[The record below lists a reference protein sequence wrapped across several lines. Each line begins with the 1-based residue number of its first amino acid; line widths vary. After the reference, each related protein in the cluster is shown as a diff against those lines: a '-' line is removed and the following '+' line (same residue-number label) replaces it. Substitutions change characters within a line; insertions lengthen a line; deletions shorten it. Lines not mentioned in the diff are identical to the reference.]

1 MAIVDYIFILI
12 TIVYSII
19 GLMRGFSKQLISF
32 TVWIIFLFIVFN
44 YLSELT
50 DIISSYTALSLQYN
64 RIIGITTLV
73 LFSLF
78 SIFILNLTLAKI
90 IASTVFENSNRI
102 LGLLMSFVKAQI
114 YILVFILI
122 IVDTSFADDI
132 LDGSSITPYYL
143 YFIEY
148 ISNYDDS
155 LFNTFKI

>member
-12 TIVYSII
+12 TIIYSII
-19 GLMRGFSKQLISF
+19 GLMRGFSKQLVSF

-64 RIIGITTLV
+64 RIIGITILA

-90 IASTVFENSNRI
+90 IASAVFENSNRI

-132 LDGSSITPYYL
+132 LDESYIMPYYL

>member
-19 GLMRGFSKQLISF
+19 GLIRGFSKQLISF
-32 TVWIIFLFIVFN
+32 IVWVIFLFVIFN

-50 DIISSYTALSLQYN
+50 DIISIYTELNLQYN
-64 RIIGITTLV
+64 RIIGITAFALLSILT
-73 LFSLF
+73 
-78 SIFILNLTLAKI
+78 IFILNQTLAKI
-90 IASTVFENSNRI
+90 IASVVFENSNRI

-122 IVDTSFADDI
+122 ILDTSFADDI
-132 LDGSSITPYYL
+132 LDKSYLTPYYL

-155 LFNTFKI
+155 LFNSFQI

>member
-12 TIVYSII
+12 TIIYSII

-32 TVWIIFLFIVFN
+32 IVWIIFLIIVFN
-44 YLSELT
+44 YLSEFT

-64 RIIGITTLV
+64 RIISITTLT
-73 LFSLF
+73 LLSLF

-90 IASTVFENSNRI
+90 IASVVFENSNRI

-122 IVDTSFADDI
+122 LVDTSFADDI
-132 LDGSSITPYYL
+132 LDESYITPYYL

>member
-64 RIIGITTLV
+64 RIIGVTTLV

-90 IASTVFENSNRI
+90 IASVVFENSNRI

-114 YILVFILI
+114 YILIFILI
-122 IVDTSFADDI
+122 IADTSFADDI
-132 LDGSSITPYYL
+132 LDESYITPYYL

-155 LFNTFKI
+155 LFNTFEI

>member
-12 TIVYSII
+12 TIIYSII
-19 GLMRGFSKQLISF
+19 GLIRGFSKQLISF

-64 RIIGITTLV
+64 RIIGVTTLV

-90 IASTVFENSNRI
+90 IASAVFENSNRI

-122 IVDTSFADDI
+122 IVDTSFANDI
-132 LDGSSITPYYL
+132 LDGSYITPYYL

-155 LFNTFKI
+155 LFNTFEI

>member
-19 GLMRGFSKQLISF
+19 GLIRGFSKQLISF
-32 TVWIIFLFIVFN
+32 IVWVIFLFVIIN

-50 DIISSYTALSLQYN
+50 DIISIYTELNLQYN
-64 RIIGITTLV
+64 RIIGITAFALLSILT
-73 LFSLF
+73 
-78 SIFILNLTLAKI
+78 IFILNQTLAKI
-90 IASTVFENSNRI
+90 IASVVFENSNRI

-122 IVDTSFADDI
+122 ILDTSFADDI
-132 LDGSSITPYYL
+132 LDKSYLTPYYL

-155 LFNTFKI
+155 LFNSFQI

>member
-1 MAIVDYIFILI
+1 MVIVDYIFILI
-12 TIVYSII
+12 TIIYSII
-19 GLMRGFSKQLISF
+19 GLVRGFSKQLISF
-32 TVWIIFLFIVFN
+32 TVWVIFLFIVFN
-44 YLSELT
+44 YLSEFT

-73 LFSLF
+73 LLSLF

-90 IASTVFENSNRI
+90 IASAVFENSNRI

-114 YILVFILI
+114 YILIFILI
-122 IVDTSFADDI
+122 IIDTSFADDI
-132 LDGSSITPYYL
+132 LDESYITPYYL

>member
-12 TIVYSII
+12 TIIYSII
-19 GLMRGFSKQLISF
+19 GLIRGFSKQLISF

-132 LDGSSITPYYL
+132 LDESYITPYYL

>member
-12 TIVYSII
+12 TIIYSII
-19 GLMRGFSKQLISF
+19 GLVRGFSKQLISF

-132 LDGSSITPYYL
+132 LDESYITPYYL

-155 LFNTFKI
+155 LFNTFEI

>member
-12 TIVYSII
+12 TIIYSII

-64 RIIGITTLV
+64 RIIGITILA

-90 IASTVFENSNRI
+90 IASAVFENSNRI

-132 LDGSSITPYYL
+132 LDESYITPYYL

>member
-1 MAIVDYIFILI
+1 MTIVDYIFILI
-12 TIVYSII
+12 TIIYSII

-44 YLSELT
+44 YLSEFT

-64 RIIGITTLV
+64 RIIGITTLA
-73 LFSLF
+73 LLSLF

-90 IASTVFENSNRI
+90 IASAVFENSNRI

-122 IVDTSFADDI
+122 IVDTSFANDI
-132 LDGSSITPYYL
+132 LDESYITPYYL

>member
-64 RIIGITTLV
+64 RIIGITAFAL
-73 LFSLF
+73 L
-78 SIFILNLTLAKI
+78 SILTIFLLNLTLAKI
-90 IASTVFENSNRI
+90 IASVVFENSNRI
-102 LGLLMSFVKAQI
+102 LGLFMSFVKAQI

-122 IVDTSFADDI
+122 IIDTSFANSI
-132 LDGSSITPYYL
+132 LDKSYLAPYYL

-155 LFNTFKI
+155 LFNTFQI

>member
-1 MAIVDYIFILI
+1 MATVDYIFILI
-12 TIVYSII
+12 TIIYSII

-32 TVWIIFLFIVFN
+32 TVWIVFLFVVFN

-50 DIISSYTALSLQYN
+50 DIISSYTDLSLQYN
-64 RIIGITTLV
+64 RIIGVTTLA

-78 SIFILNLTLAKI
+78 SIFILNLTIAKI
-90 IASTVFENSNRI
+90 IASVVFENSNRI

-114 YILVFILI
+114 YILIFILI
-122 IVDTSFADDI
+122 IVDTSFANDI
-132 LDGSSITPYYL
+132 LDESYITPYYL

>member
-1 MAIVDYIFILI
+1 
-12 TIVYSII
+12 
-19 GLMRGFSKQLISF
+19 MRGFSKQLISF
-32 TVWIIFLFIVFN
+32 TVWIVFLFVLFN

-50 DIISSYTALSLQYN
+50 DIISSYTALSSQYN
-64 RIIGITTLV
+64 RIISIIALS
-73 LFSLF
+73 LFSLV

-90 IASTVFENSNRI
+90 IAFAVFENSNRI

-114 YILVFILI
+114 YILIFILI
-122 IVDTSFADDI
+122 IVDTSFANDI
-132 LDGSSITPYYL
+132 LDESYITPYYL

>member
-12 TIVYSII
+12 TIIYSII
-19 GLMRGFSKQLISF
+19 GLIRGFSKQLISF

-102 LGLLMSFVKAQI
+102 FGLLMSFVKAQI

-132 LDGSSITPYYL
+132 LDESYITPYYL

>member
-12 TIVYSII
+12 TIIYSII
-19 GLMRGFSKQLISF
+19 GLIRGFSKQLISF

-64 RIIGITTLV
+64 RIIGITTRTL
-73 LFSLF
+73 LSLS

-90 IASTVFENSNRI
+90 IASAVFENSNRI

-132 LDGSSITPYYL
+132 LDESYITPYYL

>member
-64 RIIGITTLV
+64 RIIGITTLT
-73 LFSLF
+73 LLSLF

-90 IASTVFENSNRI
+90 IASAVFENSNRI

-132 LDGSSITPYYL
+132 LDESYITPYYL

>member
-12 TIVYSII
+12 TIIYSII
-19 GLMRGFSKQLISF
+19 GLIRGFSKQLISF

-44 YLSELT
+44 YLSEFT

-64 RIIGITTLV
+64 RIIGITALTL
-73 LFSLF
+73 LSLF

-90 IASTVFENSNRI
+90 IASVLFENSNRI
-102 LGLLMSFVKAQI
+102 LGLLMSFIKAQI
-114 YILVFILI
+114 YILIFILVV
-122 IVDTSFADDI
+122 VDTSFANDI
-132 LDGSSITPYYL
+132 LDKSYLAPYYL
-143 YFIEY
+143 HFIEY

>member
-132 LDGSSITPYYL
+132 LDESYITPYYL

>member
-19 GLMRGFSKQLISF
+19 GLIRGFSKQLISF
-32 TVWIIFLFIVFN
+32 TVWVIFLFVIFN

-50 DIISSYTALSLQYN
+50 DIISIYTELNLQYN
-64 RIIGITTLV
+64 RIIGITTFAL
-73 LFSLF
+73 LSILT
-78 SIFILNLTLAKI
+78 IFILNQTLTKI
-90 IASTVFENSNRI
+90 IASVVFENSNRI

-122 IVDTSFADDI
+122 ILDTSFADDI
-132 LDGSSITPYYL
+132 LDKSYLTPYYL

-155 LFNTFKI
+155 LFNSFKI

>member
-32 TVWIIFLFIVFN
+32 TVWVFFLFVIFN

-50 DIISSYTALSLQYN
+50 DIISTYTALSLQYN
-64 RIIGITTLV
+64 RIIGITIFAL
-73 LFSLF
+73 L
-78 SIFILNLTLAKI
+78 SILTIFLLNLTLTKI
-90 IASTVFENSNRI
+90 IASVVFENSNRI

-122 IVDTSFADDI
+122 IVDTSFTDDI
-132 LDGSSITPYYL
+132 LDKSYLAPYYL
-143 YFIEY
+143 HFIEY

-155 LFNTFKI
+155 LFNTFQI